1 MGRKTSGLYKRGQ
14 YWFIDKQIFGRRIR
28 ESSGATSYSE
38 AQAILARRIEE
49 TRQAKIFGVRP
60 KRTFKEAR
68 LKAGRKSKTV
78 NHDLKIVRHLLNL
91 AASEWMDENGL
102 TWLAAAPKIKLLPE
116 NDVRPAYPLSWE

>member
-60 KRTFKEAR
+60 KRTFKEAAIKYLRENQHKDSIESDVSKLRAVMPTLGDIFLDNIHMGTLQSHIEAR
-68 LKAGRKSKTV
+68 LKAGRK
-78 NHDLKIVRHLLNL
+78 
-91 AASEWMDENGL
+91 
-102 TWLAAAPKIKLLPE
+102 
-116 NDVRPAYPLSWE
+116 